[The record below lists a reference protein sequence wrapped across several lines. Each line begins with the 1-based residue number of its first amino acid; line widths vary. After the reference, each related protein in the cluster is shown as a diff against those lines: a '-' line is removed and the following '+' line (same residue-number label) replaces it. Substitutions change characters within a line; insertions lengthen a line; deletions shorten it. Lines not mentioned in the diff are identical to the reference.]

1 MFTVNDRNTRTKCEM
16 FQVNNKDTRTTPMA
30 NDVILVSLFAKFEHI
45 PHLTSIANLE
55 QINAGWA
62 KT

>member
-1 MFTVNDRNTRTKCEM
+1 M